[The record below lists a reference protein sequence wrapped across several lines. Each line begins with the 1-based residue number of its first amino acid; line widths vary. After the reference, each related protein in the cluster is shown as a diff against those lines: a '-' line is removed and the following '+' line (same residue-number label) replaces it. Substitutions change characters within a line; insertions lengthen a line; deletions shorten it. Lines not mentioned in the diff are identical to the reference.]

1 MQKIPVEAIP
11 NQTFNI
17 TLNEQNCTIHLYQR
31 GDYLYMD
38 LSVDGEVIRQGMICL
53 VDISLLQYTVQGF
66 SGYLYFADMRGM
78 GGTPVYTELGSRY
91 ILFYATE
98 EDMANV

>member
-1 MQKIPVEAIP
+1 MVKIPIEAIP

-38 LSVDGEVIRQGMICL
+38 LSVDGEAIRQGMICL

-66 SGYLYFADMRGM
+66 SGYLFFSDMRGA
-78 GGTPVYTELGSRY
+78 GGTPVYTDLGSRY

-98 EDMANV
+98 GEMNV

>member
-1 MQKIPVEAIP
+1 MQKIPIEAIP

-17 TLNEQNCTIHLYQR
+17 TLNKQNCTIHLYQR

-38 LSVDGEVIRQGMICL
+38 LAVNGIAVRQGMICL
-53 VDISLLQYTVQGF
+53 VDISLLQYTVQIF
-66 SGYLYFADMRGM
+66 SGYLFFSDMRGA

-98 EDMANV
+98 EEMANV